1 LLATLPSFSMLN
13 RIRQLTPPTDPP
25 EYGLAFFLFAA
36 FMAMGGL
43 TWGLLC
49 LYFEF
54 YMASAIPL
62 GYTFFTLANY
72 VFWKKTGKFRAVKF
86 VQVAFSISLPFLFQ
100 WLLGG
105 YRPTGVVMLWAVLA
119 LIGLLTFYGTR
130 YVLYWAGLFLFLT
143 IISVLQDS
151 YFSQFTPDAL
161 HSETVQN
168 SLMAVNFFIVSFM
181 LFVLARY
188 FVQIQRETVLE
199 VRLMN
204 HSLKASEQEKEQAY
218 QEVLASEE
226 EIRQSMEELTITNEQ
241 LAGLQDELQ
250 VALLAEQQAK
260 TELEKAKDSE
270 IAKKNE
276 KILSSIN
283 YAKRIQ
289 DVLLPSAEKMET
301 IFPHSFV
308 LYRPRDVV
316 SGDFYWS
323 EKIDDKRFLVVADCT
338 GHGVPGALMAMLG
351 IQAFSGLV
359 LRWGRSRPSE
369 ILTEVDAR
377 IRQML
382 QQKSGK
388 NRDGM
393 DAALIALDDE
403 TGTLEYAGAKVPL
416 IFIANGSATRVK
428 ANVKPIGGH
437 AEKHKGAYTNHMF
450 AQAEIDAFYLFSDG
464 YQDQMGG
471 PEGRKFMSKRFRSLL
486 EVLAYIPAKEQKHS
500 LTQILDDWMGKEA
513 AKRER
518 QFDDILVVGVQLNP
532 PPEQTTLTL

>member
-1 LLATLPSFSMLN
+1 MLAILPSFSMLN
-13 RIRQLTPPTDPP
+13 RIRQLTPTTNPP

-36 FMAMGGL
+36 FMATGGL

-54 YMASAIPL
+54 YLASAIPL
-62 GYTFFTLANY
+62 GYTLFTLLNY
-72 VFWKKTGKFRAVKF
+72 FFWKKTEKFKLVKF

-143 IISVLQDS
+143 IISVLQDN
-151 YFSQFTPDAL
+151 YFSRFTPDAL
-161 HSETVQN
+161 QSETVQN
-168 SLMAVNFFIVSFM
+168 SLMAVNFFVVSFM

-188 FVQIQRETVLE
+188 FVQIQRETVIE
-199 VRLMN
+199 VREAN
-204 HSLKASEQEKEQAY
+204 SALKASEQEKEQAY

-241 LAGLQDELQ
+241 LAGLQEELKT
-250 VALLAEQQAK
+250 ALFAEQQAK
-260 TELEKAKDSE
+260 SQLEKAKDSE

-289 DVLLPSAEKMET
+289 DVLLPSAEKMEA

-316 SGDFYWS
+316 SGDFYWC
-323 EKIDDKRFLVVADCT
+323 EKIDEKRFLVVADCT

-359 LRWGRSRPSE
+359 LRWGHSRPAE

-393 DAALIALDDE
+393 DAALVVLDDE
-403 TGTLEYAGAKVPL
+403 AQTLEYAGAKVPL
-416 IFIANGSATRVK
+416 ILAAEGKATRVK
-428 ANVKPIGGH
+428 GNPKPIGGH
-437 AEKHKGAYTNHMF
+437 AEKHKGAYSNHTF

-486 EVLAYIPAKEQKHS
+486 EVLAYIPAQEQKNS
-500 LTQILDDWMGKEA
+500 LIQILDDWMGKDAE
-513 AKRER
+513 KKER
-518 QFDDILVVGVQLNP
+518 QYDDILVVGIQLNA
-532 PPEQTTLTL
+532 PEQTTLTL

>member
-1 LLATLPSFSMLN
+1 MLN
-13 RIRQLTPPTDPP
+13 RIRQLTPPTNPP

-36 FMAMGGL
+36 FMAMGGFV
-43 TWGLLC
+43 WGLLC

-62 GYTFFTLANY
+62 GYTFSTFVNY

-168 SLMAVNFFIVSFM
+168 SLMAVNFFVVSFM

-188 FVQIQRETVLE
+188 FVQVQRETVLE
-199 VRLMN
+199 VRLIN

-241 LAGLQDELQ
+241 LAGLQEELR
-250 VALLAEQQAK
+250 VALVAEQEAK
-260 TELEKAKDSE
+260 SELEKAKDSE
-270 IAKKNE
+270 IAKKN
-276 KILSSIN
+276 KNILSSIN

-289 DVLLPSAEKMET
+289 DVLLPSVEKMEA

-323 EKIDDKRFLVVADCT
+323 ERIGKKRFLVVADCT

-359 LRWGRSRPSE
+359 LRWGHSRPAE
-369 ILTEVDAR
+369 ILTEVDVR

-393 DAALIALDDE
+393 DAALVVLDDE
-403 TGTLEYAGAKVPL
+403 VGSLEYAGAKVPL
-416 IFIANGSATRVK
+416 VLTANGQAIRVK
-428 ANVKPIGGH
+428 ADTKPIGGH
-437 AEKHKGAYTNHMF
+437 SNKHKGTYTNHTF
-450 AQAEIDAFYLFSDG
+450 AQVEVNSFYLFSDG

-471 PEGRKFMSKRFRSLL
+471 PEGRKFMSRRFRNLL
-486 EVLAYIPAKEQKHS
+486 EVLSFSPANEQKNS
-500 LTQILDDWMGKEA
+500 LTQILDDWMGKD
-513 AKRER
+513 AKKKER

-532 PPEQTTLTL
+532 PPKATTFTL